1 LNSLLL
7 INKKLILYFSI
18 ILFTVFLLFSF
29 FKYFLTFER
38 DNNLEMNLVTN
49 VDVSE
54 PKFSINNS
62 NQKIFVTAQEG
73 NFLDNE
79 NILLNKKVLF
89 ESNKFTIET
98 EKVIFNRKNQ
108 SAISKSMS
116 VFKSNKTKIS
126 SEGFNIYDKG
136 NKIIFLGKSKVVLK

>member
-1 LNSLLL
+1 
-7 INKKLILYFSI
+7 
-18 ILFTVFLLFSF
+18 
-29 FKYFLTFER
+29 
-38 DNNLEMNLVTN
+38 MNLVTN

-89 ESNKFTIET
+89 KSNKFTIET

-116 VFKSNKTKIS
+116 VFKSDKTKIS
-126 SEGFNIYDKG
+126 SEGFNIYDQG
-136 NKIIFLGKSKVVLK
+136 NKIIFLGNSKVVLR

>member
-1 LNSLLL
+1 MNSLLL
-7 INKKLILYFSI
+7 INRKLILYFSA
-18 ILFTVFLLFSF
+18 ILFTFFLFFFF

-38 DNNLEMNLVTN
+38 DNKLEINLISNA
-49 VDVSE
+49 DVSE

-108 SAISKSMS
+108 SAESKSIS
-116 VFKSNKTKIS
+116 VFKSDKTRIS

-136 NKIIFLGKSKVVLK
+136 NKIIFLGYSKVVLK